1 MAALTRGDGER
12 WVWRDITFSQLSL
25 DKMLVCR
32 DRGPLTGCP
41 GLFPAMLTLPITP
54 PVCNSESSIP
64 GYDSKFGLRK
74 GILGAS
80 MHGMRKGICGS
91 RGFKKNQDFESW
103 RSAGMSFKAR
113 IKLLK
118 SEFLSLPLCVLT
130 IHSLKEMERKNR
142 RTKNMLFYSQ
152 GAVRNVHLEYFN

>member
-1 MAALTRGDGER
+1 
-12 WVWRDITFSQLSL
+12 
-25 DKMLVCR
+25 
-32 DRGPLTGCP
+32 
-41 GLFPAMLTLPITP
+41 
-54 PVCNSESSIP
+54 
-64 GYDSKFGLRK
+64 
-74 GILGAS
+74 
-80 MHGMRKGICGS
+80 
-91 RGFKKNQDFESW
+91 
-103 RSAGMSFKAR
+103 MSFKAR